1 MMAVVALGAP
11 PLNDLVNKTWR
22 CRLSPLFESSA
33 LRHLPALPPLPI
45 EVWEIKQIEE
55 TGWSLEQHHQS
66 QASTQHSSVLLLLLL
81 GTDHTTWRGAK
92 RHQVTRTS
100 ASKEKASGRDMNKGM
115 LVSAS
120 KDSIPKG
127 KKRRKH
133 VC

>member
-22 CRLSPLFESSA
+22 CRLSPLLESSA
-33 LRHLPALPPLPI
+33 LQHLPALPPLPI

-92 RHQVTRTS
+92 RHQSPGAVHQ
-100 ASKEKASGRDMNKGM
+100 
-115 LVSAS
+115 
-120 KDSIPKG
+120 
-127 KKRRKH
+127 RRRQ
-133 VC
+133 VGGT